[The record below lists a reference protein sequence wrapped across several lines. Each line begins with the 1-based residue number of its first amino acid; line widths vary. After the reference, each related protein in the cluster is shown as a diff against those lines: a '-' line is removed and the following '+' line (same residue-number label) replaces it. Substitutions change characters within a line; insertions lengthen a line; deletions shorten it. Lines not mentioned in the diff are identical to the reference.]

1 VVDIQ
6 TLSIVV
12 ASASV
17 VAGVIYYSLQIRHQN
32 LQAAQQTKMRQTDLL
47 MRMYLAMGSE
57 DMNKARLR
65 FLALKITDYDDFVR
79 RYGPP
84 FSAEPS
90 QVWEDLDKIGWFY
103 NGLGLLV
110 HKELAD
116 IELVN
121 DFLGYG
127 VVIAWEKM
135 KPLAYGWRRE
145 YNMPKSFG
153 WFEYLY
159 NEIKKRE
166 QAGVRNG

>member
-1 VVDIQ
+1 MVDI
-6 TLSIVV
+6 TEISAVV
-12 ASASV
+12 AAAGV
-17 VAGVIYYSLQIRHQN
+17 LVGVIYYILDMRN
-32 LQAAQQTKMRQTDLL
+32 QAGMRQTDLL

-65 FLALKITDYDDFVR
+65 FLALKITTYDDFKEK
-79 RYGPP
+79 YGPP

-90 QVWEDLDKIGWFY
+90 QEWIDLDKIGWFY

-110 HKELAD
+110 HRQLASV
-116 IELVN
+116 ELVE

-127 VVIAWEKM
+127 VVIAWERIG
-135 KPLAYGWRRE
+135 PLAYGWRKE

-159 NEIKKRE
+159 NEMKKRE
-166 QAGVRNG
+166 QSGIRNG